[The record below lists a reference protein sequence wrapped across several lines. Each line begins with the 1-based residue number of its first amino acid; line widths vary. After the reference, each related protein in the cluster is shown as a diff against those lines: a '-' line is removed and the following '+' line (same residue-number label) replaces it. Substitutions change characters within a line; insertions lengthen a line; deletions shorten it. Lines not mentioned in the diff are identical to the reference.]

1 MPDEI
6 LQSALKI
13 AFGALAGGLT
23 NTVAIWMLFH
33 PYEPPKLGRWTLGLF
48 QGAVPKN
55 QERLAAAI
63 GRTVGS
69 RLLTPEDL
77 TRIFSQPEFR
87 AAFDDRLAHFLD
99 DVLHR
104 ERGSIREMIPA
115 AVLPQVESILDDVM
129 EHALGRI
136 DAVIRSERFDEMV
149 SARAAE
155 FIEAVADEPIG
166 GILTPARGAAIH
178 EAAEEW
184 LTSAVES
191 PDFRAAIED
200 YVGRAAER
208 LLAQDQTFQDI
219 LPLGLVGSF
228 EKAIQSY
235 LPLAIERLGALLDDE
250 DTRARFESTLHDLFH
265 RFLRDLKF
273 HQRVVARLVVTEDTL
288 DRVLDTIEKDGAER
302 LSELLQDPTVQ
313 DAMARGVN
321 DAIVDFLRRPVRG
334 VLGEPDSDTVVE
346 ARNTLVDW
354 AVNLARDPDTRSFL
368 VERLDQTL
376 EKTSAR
382 TWGEV
387 IGHLPHDKIEAGLIM
402 AARSEA
408 AGRFMREVAGRLAD
422 GVLERRVG
430 TPADWLPTDAPHRIE
445 AALSDPLWDWLQS
458 QVPDVVQRIDV
469 AGRVE
474 EKVLEFPTEKMEELV
489 RRVTDRELRLIV
501 RLGYVLG
508 AFIGAGLVG
517 IDALLR

>member
-1 MPDEI
+1 
-6 LQSALKI
+6 
-13 AFGALAGGLT
+13 
-23 NTVAIWMLFH
+23 
-33 PYEPPKLGRWTLGLF
+33 
-48 QGAVPKN
+48 
-55 QERLAAAI
+55 
-63 GRTVGS
+63 
-69 RLLTPEDL
+69 
-77 TRIFSQPEFR
+77 
-87 AAFDDRLAHFLD
+87 
-99 DVLHR
+99 
-104 ERGSIREMIPA
+104 
-115 AVLPQVESILDDVM
+115 
-129 EHALGRI
+129 
-136 DAVIRSERFDEMV
+136 
-149 SARAAE
+149 
-155 FIEAVADEPIG
+155 
-166 GILTPARGAAIH
+166 
-178 EAAEEW
+178 
-184 LTSAVES
+184 
-191 PDFRAAIED
+191 
-200 YVGRAAER
+200 
-208 LLAQDQTFQDI
+208 
-219 LPLGLVGSF
+219 
-228 EKAIQSY
+228 
-235 LPLAIERLGALLDDE
+235 
-250 DTRARFESTLHDLFH
+250 
-265 RFLRDLKF
+265 
-273 HQRVVARLVVTEDTL
+273 VVARLVVTEDTL